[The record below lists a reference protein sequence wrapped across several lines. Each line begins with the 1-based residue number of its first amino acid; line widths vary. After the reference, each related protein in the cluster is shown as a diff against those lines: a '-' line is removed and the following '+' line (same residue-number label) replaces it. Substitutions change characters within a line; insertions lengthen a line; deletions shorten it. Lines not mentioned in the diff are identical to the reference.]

1 MSKGQRGNKEA
12 KKPKKLP
19 SVVKPAVPDDKA
31 PGVTGLAASP
41 TKKK

>member
-19 SVVKPAVPDDKA
+19 AKPSA
-31 PGVTGLAASP
+31 PPGTLAELPAPPRGSRP
-41 TKKK
+41 R

>member
-19 SVVKPAVPDDKA
+19 GAKPVTPGEMPTLGASGAA
-31 PGVTGLAASP
+31 PTP
-41 TKKK
+41 MKKK